1 MEWPARSERQPIGI
15 IGIFL
20 LNLQPLSDHAFVII
34 CWPMNA
40 APPTDLRRYLIA
52 LVSLTLVQV
61 VATMGF
67 NQASVLA
74 PAAAP
79 ELGVEAADVAYYV
92 SLVYL
97 AAMLSTLG
105 GGTINR
111 RLGPIRFIQAGL
123 TVAAVGSFMFAVGGV
138 ALAALSAFVVGL
150 GSGPLTIASS
160 HILARVTPPRL
171 ANVTFSLKQSGV
183 PLGFAIC
190 GAALPTL
197 ALDFGWRW
205 AAASIGFVSIATA
218 IAVQPLR
225 AMYDDERSG
234 RGRRPTVVEIFEP
247 LKLAWRDPIL
257 RPMCF
262 IGMLFSATQAIVV
275 NFTVVYA
282 VDGLQMSYV
291 LAGALLSA
299 ATVTGAFGRVFWGA
313 VADLLRKPSAVLA
326 GIGALIATAATAM
339 AFSTPAW
346 PVAAVYLVC
355 IVLGGTAVGWNGVFI
370 AESALRAPPGRA
382 AEFTGATQLFVFSGA
397 LLSPLL
403 FRGVLAITDAYAVGY
418 LLLAAGVA
426 AASLFLARAAV
437 GR

>member
-1 MEWPARSERQPIGI
+1 MS
-15 IGIFL
+15 
-20 LNLQPLSDHAFVII
+20 
-34 CWPMNA
+34 A

-79 ELGVEAADVAYYV
+79 ALGVEAADVAFYV

-97 AAMLSTLG
+97 AAMVSTLG
-105 GGTINR
+105 AGAINR
-111 RLGPIRFIQAGL
+111 RTGPIRFIQGGL
-123 TVAAVGSFMFAVGGV
+123 AIAAVGTFI
-138 ALAALSAFVVGL
+138 LAAGGIALVAVSALVVGL

-160 HILARVTPPRL
+160 HILARVSPPRL

-183 PLGFAIC
+183 PVGFAIC
-190 GAALPTL
+190 GAVLPTL

-205 AAASIGFVSIATA
+205 AAASVGVISLLTA
-218 IAVQPLR
+218 VAIQPLR
-225 AMYDDERSG
+225 PLYDDERTTGVS
-234 RGRRPTVVEIFEP
+234 RRLLPSAVEIFEP
-247 LKLAWRDPIL
+247 LRLAWRDPIL

-282 VDGLQMSYV
+282 VDGLNMSYV
-291 LAGALLSA
+291 LAGTLLSA
-299 ATVTGAFGRVFWGA
+299 ATVAGAFGRIFWGA
-313 VADLLRKPSAVLA
+313 LADMLRRPSAVLA
-326 GIGALIATAATAM
+326 GIGGIVVVAATAM

-346 PVAAVYLVC
+346 PTGAVYIVC
-355 IVLGGTAVGWNGVFI
+355 IILGGTAVGWNGVFI
-370 AESALRAPPGRA
+370 AESASRAPPGRA
-382 AEFTGATQLFVFSGA
+382 AEFTGATQLFVFCGA

-403 FRGVLAITDAYAVGY
+403 FRAVLAVTNAYEVGY
-418 LLLAAGVA
+418 LLLAGGVA
-426 AASLFLARAAV
+426 VCSFVLARAA
-437 GR
+437 RL

>member
-1 MEWPARSERQPIGI
+1 MS
-15 IGIFL
+15 
-20 LNLQPLSDHAFVII
+20 S
-34 CWPMNA
+34 A
-40 APPTDLRRYLIA
+40 APTDLRRYLIA

-79 ELGVEAADVAYYV
+79 VLGVAAADVAYYV

-97 AAMLSTLG
+97 AAMISTLG
-105 GGTINR
+105 GGAINR
-111 RLGPIRFIQAGL
+111 RLGPIRFIQTGL
-123 TVAAVGSFMFAVGGV
+123 TVAAIGSFVFAVGGV
-138 ALAALSAFVVGL
+138 AMAALSALIVGL

-160 HILARVTPPRL
+160 HILARVSPPRL

-183 PLGFAIC
+183 PVGFAIC
-190 GAALPTL
+190 GAVLPTL

-205 AAASIGFVSIATA
+205 AAASIGFLSLATV

-225 AMYDDERSG
+225 RLYDEEQASNQVG
-234 RGRRPTVVEIFEP
+234 RQFLPTAAEIFEP
-247 LKLAWRDPIL
+247 LRLAWRDPIL

-282 VDGLQMSYV
+282 VDGLKMSYV

-313 VADLLRKPSAVLA
+313 LADLLRRPSTVLA
-326 GIGALIATAATAM
+326 GIGGIVAIAAATM
-339 AFSTPAW
+339 AFSTPDW
-346 PVAAVYLVC
+346 PITAVYIVC
-355 IVLGGTAVGWNGVFI
+355 ILLGGTAVGWNGVFI
-370 AESALRAPPGRA
+370 AESASRAPPGRA
-382 AEFTGATQLFVFSGA
+382 AEFTGATQLFVFFGA

-403 FRGVLAITDAYAVGY
+403 FRTVLAITHSYEAGY

-426 AASLFLARAAV
+426 ICSFFLARAAM
-437 GR
+437 R

>member
-1 MEWPARSERQPIGI
+1 
-15 IGIFL
+15 
-20 LNLQPLSDHAFVII
+20 
-34 CWPMNA
+34 MNA
-40 APPTDLRRYLIA
+40 APPTGLRRYLIA

-79 ELGVEAADVAYYV
+79 ELGVAAADVAYYV

-97 AAMLSTLG
+97 AAMVSTLG
-105 GGTINR
+105 GGVLNR
-111 RLGPIRFIQAGL
+111 RLGPIRFIQTGL
-123 TVAAVGSFMFAVGGV
+123 TVAALGSFLFAAGGV

-160 HILARVTPPRL
+160 HILAKVSPPRL

-190 GAALPTL
+190 GAVLPSL
-197 ALDFGWRW
+197 ALDLGWRW

-225 AMYDDERSG
+225 ALYDEERHAS
-234 RGRRPTVVEIFEP
+234 RGARLPTAAEILEP
-247 LKLAWRDPIL
+247 LGLAWRDPIL

-282 VDGLQMSYV
+282 VDGLAMSYV

-299 ATVTGAFGRVFWGA
+299 ATVTGAFGRVFWGGL
-313 VADLLRKPSAVLA
+313 ADLLRRPSAVLA
-326 GIGALIATAATAM
+326 GIGALIAVAATAM

-346 PVAAVYLVC
+346 PTAAVYAVC

-382 AEFTGATQLFVFSGA
+382 AELTGATQLFVFAGA

-403 FRGVLAITDAYAVGY
+403 FRAVLALTGAYEAGY

-426 AASLFLARAAV
+426 TASFFLARAA
-437 GR
+437 RR

>member
-1 MEWPARSERQPIGI
+1 MS
-15 IGIFL
+15 
-20 LNLQPLSDHAFVII
+20 S
-34 CWPMNA
+34 A
-40 APPTDLRRYLIA
+40 APTDLRRYLIA
-52 LVSLTLVQV
+52 LISLTLVQV

-79 ELGVEAADVAYYV
+79 ALGVAAADVAYYV

-97 AAMLSTLG
+97 AAMISTLG
-105 GGTINR
+105 GGAINR
-111 RLGPIRFIQAGL
+111 RLGPIRFIQTGL
-123 TVAAVGSFMFAVGGV
+123 TVAAIGSFVFAVGGV
-138 ALAALSAFVVGL
+138 AMAALSALIVGL

-160 HILARVTPPRL
+160 HILARVSPPRL

-183 PLGFAIC
+183 PVGFAIC
-190 GAALPTL
+190 GAVLPTL

-205 AAASIGFVSIATA
+205 AAASIGFLSLATVV
-218 IAVQPLR
+218 AVQPLR
-225 AMYDDERSG
+225 RLYDEEH
-234 RGRRPTVVEIFEP
+234 RGNVAGQRFLPTAAEIFEP
-247 LKLAWRDPIL
+247 LRLAWRDPIL

-282 VDGLQMSYV
+282 VDGLKMSYV

-313 VADLLRKPSAVLA
+313 LADLLRRPSAVLA
-326 GIGALIATAATAM
+326 GIGGIVAIAATTM
-339 AFSTPAW
+339 AFSTPEW
-346 PVAAVYLVC
+346 PTTAVYIVC
-355 IVLGGTAVGWNGVFI
+355 AVLGGTAVGWNGVFI
-370 AESALRAPPGRA
+370 AESASRAPPGRA
-382 AEFTGATQLFVFSGA
+382 AEFTGATQLFVFFGA

-403 FRGVLAITDAYAVGY
+403 FRTVLAITHSYEAGY

-426 AASLFLARAAV
+426 ICSFLLARAAM
-437 GR
+437 R

>member
-1 MEWPARSERQPIGI
+1 
-15 IGIFL
+15 
-20 LNLQPLSDHAFVII
+20 
-34 CWPMNA
+34 MNA
-40 APPTDLRRYLIA
+40 APPTDVRRYLIA

-79 ELGVEAADVAYYV
+79 ELGLEAADVAYYV

-123 TVAAVGSFMFAVGGV
+123 AVAAVGSFVFAAGGV
-138 ALAALSAFVVGL
+138 ALAALSAFIVGL

-160 HILARVTPPRL
+160 HILAKVTPPRL

-190 GAALPTL
+190 GALLPTL

-205 AAASIGFVSIATA
+205 AAASIGFVSLATA
-218 IAVQPLR
+218 LAVQPLR
-225 AMYDDERSG
+225 ALYDEERHAS
-234 RGRRPTVVEIFEP
+234 RGARLPTLAEILEP
-247 LKLAWRDPIL
+247 LGLAWRDPIL

-282 VDGLQMSYV
+282 VDGLAMSYV

-313 VADLLRKPSAVLA
+313 IADLLRKPSAVLA
-326 GIGALIATAATAM
+326 GIGALIAVAATAM

-346 PVAAVYLVC
+346 PTAAVYLVC

-382 AEFTGATQLFVFSGA
+382 AEFTGATQLFVFGGA

-403 FRGVLAITDAYAVGY
+403 FRAVLAITHAYEVGY

-426 AASLFLARAAV
+426 TASFFLARAA
-437 GR
+437 RR

>member
-1 MEWPARSERQPIGI
+1 MS
-15 IGIFL
+15 
-20 LNLQPLSDHAFVII
+20 
-34 CWPMNA
+34 A
-40 APPTDLRRYLIA
+40 APTDLRRYLIA

-97 AAMLSTLG
+97 AAMISTLG
-105 GGTINR
+105 GGAINR
-111 RLGPIRFIQAGL
+111 RFGPIRFIQAGL
-123 TVAAVGSFMFAVGGV
+123 AVAALGSFIFALGGV
-138 ALAALSAFVVGL
+138 ALAALSALIVGL

-160 HILARVTPPRL
+160 HILARVSPPRL

-183 PLGFAIC
+183 PVGFAIC

-205 AAASIGFVSIATA
+205 AAAMVGLVSLATA

-225 AMYDDERSG
+225 RLYDDERSG
-234 RGRRPTVVEIFEP
+234 GAGGRLPSAAEIFEP
-247 LKLAWRDPIL
+247 LRLAWRDPIL

-262 IGMLFSATQAIVV
+262 IGLMFSATQAIVV

-282 VDGLQMSYV
+282 VDGLKMSYV

-313 VADLLRKPSAVLA
+313 LADMLRRPSAVLA
-326 GIGALIATAATAM
+326 GIGAIVTLAATAM

-346 PVAAVYLVC
+346 PTTAVYLVC

-370 AESALRAPPGRA
+370 AESAARAPPGRA

-403 FRGVLAITDAYAVGY
+403 FRAVLALTDAYEAGY
-418 LLLAAGVA
+418 LLLAGGVA
-426 AASLFLARAAV
+426 VCSLFLARAA
-437 GR
+437 RR

>member
-1 MEWPARSERQPIGI
+1 MS
-15 IGIFL
+15 
-20 LNLQPLSDHAFVII
+20 
-34 CWPMNA
+34 A
-40 APPTDLRRYLIA
+40 APTDLRRYLIA
-52 LVSLTLVQV
+52 LISLTLVQV

-79 ELGVEAADVAYYV
+79 ELGVAAADVAYYV

-97 AAMLSTLG
+97 AAMISTLG
-105 GGTINR
+105 GGAFNR
-111 RLGPIRFIQAGL
+111 RFGPIRFIQTGL
-123 TVAAVGSFMFAVGGV
+123 AVAALGSFVFAVGGV
-138 ALAALSAFVVGL
+138 ALAALSALIVGL

-160 HILARVTPPRL
+160 HILARVSPPRL

-183 PLGFAIC
+183 PVGFAIC

-197 ALDFGWRW
+197 ALDLGWRW
-205 AAASIGFVSIATA
+205 AAASIGVLSIATA
-218 IAVQPLR
+218 LAVQPLR
-225 AMYDDERSG
+225 ALYDDERSDPAASHLPG
-234 RGRRPTVVEIFEP
+234 LGEILEP

-282 VDGLQMSYV
+282 VDGLKMSYV

-299 ATVTGAFGRVFWGA
+299 ATVTGAVGRVFWGA
-313 VADLLRKPSAVLA
+313 IADLLRRPSAVLA
-326 GIGALIATAATAM
+326 GIGALIAVAATAM

-346 PVAAVYLVC
+346 PTGAVYLVC

-370 AESALRAPPGRA
+370 AESASRAPPGRA

-403 FRGVLAITDAYAVGY
+403 FRGVLAISHAYEAGY

-426 AASLFLARAAV
+426 AASFFLARAAA
-437 GR
+437 R